1 MKRTVAT
8 IITIGDE
15 LLYGQTIDTNS
26 AWLGQELTKIGV
38 AVKERIAVGDI
49 HADIIDALSRAVT
62 CSDVI
67 LITGGLGPTKDDI
80 TKKALADFMEVGMY
94 FSQLTFDRIESYF
107 SKIGRA
113 TTELHREQCM
123 MPDTVDLITNQ
134 KGTAPGMWFD
144 FKGSKILSMPGVPH
158 EMKGIMTDEGLKM
171 IQALNLNSFITHR
184 ILRTAGVGETYLAER
199 IEDIVS
205 DFPQELSIAYLPG
218 LASVKLRLTI
228 KGNKRAK
235 LESTLE
241 VYSEKIEKRIGSWI
255 YTKGDKEVEEV
266 IGEICNERGIKIG
279 TAESC
284 TGGQIAHL
292 ITRIPGSSAYF
303 EGSVV
308 SYSNNV
314 KREVLNVSAS
324 ILETQG
330 AVSKETVIEMVRGA
344 IKRLDVNVAVAV
356 SGIAGPG
363 GGSEEKPVGTVWI
376 AVGDKNRVVAKKWQL
391 VKNRELNIRYSAT
404 VALNQMRLF
413 ILERLDDEGNI
424 IKSEDSYVRL

>member
-26 AWLGQELTKIGV
+26 AWMGQELTKIGV

-49 HADIIDALSRAVT
+49 PTDIIEALERAT
-62 CSDVI
+62 SSADVV
-67 LITGGLGPTKDDI
+67 LITGGLGPTKDDV
-80 TKKALADFMEVGMY
+80 TKKAIADFMGVGMH
-94 FSQLTFDRIESYF
+94 FSQLTFDRIKDYF

-113 TTELHREQCM
+113 TTALHREQCE
-123 MPDTVDLITNQ
+123 MPNTVDLITNQ
-134 KGTAPGMWFD
+134 RGTAPGMWFD
-144 FKGSKILSMPGVPH
+144 FKGSKMLSMPGVPH
-158 EMKGIMTDEGLKM
+158 EMKGIMTNEGLKR
-171 IQALNLNSFITHR
+171 IQNLNPEFYITHR
-184 ILRTAGVGETYLAER
+184 VLRTAGAGETYLAEK

-205 DFPQELSIAYLPG
+205 DFPPELSIAYLPG
-218 LASVKLRLTI
+218 LASVKLRLTA
-228 KGNKRAK
+228 KGKEEAK
-235 LESTLE
+235 LESILNT
-241 VYSEKIEKRIGSWI
+241 YSNQIEKRISSWV
-255 YTKGDKEVEEV
+255 YSNEDKELEKSL
-266 IGEICNERGIKIG
+266 GEICKERGLKIG

-284 TGGQIAHL
+284 TGGMIAQL

-324 ILETQG
+324 VLENQG
-330 AVSKETVIEMVRGA
+330 AVSQETVVQMVKGA
-344 IKRLDVNVAVAV
+344 IDRLEVDVAVAV
-356 SGIAGPG
+356 SGVAGPG

-391 VKNRELNIRYSAT
+391 IKNRELNIRYSAI

-413 ILERLDDEGNI
+413 ILDRLGDDGNI
-424 IKSEDSYVRL
+424 IKSEDSYGIL